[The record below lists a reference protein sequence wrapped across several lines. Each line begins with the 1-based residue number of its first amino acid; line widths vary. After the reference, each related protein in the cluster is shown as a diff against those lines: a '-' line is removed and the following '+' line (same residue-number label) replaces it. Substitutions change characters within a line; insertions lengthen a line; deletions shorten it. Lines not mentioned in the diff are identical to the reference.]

1 MAKGIGVDI
10 IEVDRIREAIE
21 KYGERFLKR
30 VFTPIEINYCE
41 EFKDTKFVH
50 YTARFAAKEAFSK
63 AIGTGFTQGF
73 RLNEVGIV
81 NEPNGMPNIV
91 LEGKLKERWSN
102 YRILVSLSHTRTYA
116 VAVVIIEE

>member
-1 MAKGIGVDI
+1 MKGVGVDI

-21 KYGERFLKR
+21 KYGERFLRR
-30 VFTPIEINYCE
+30 VFTPIEIEYCE

-63 AIGTGFTQGF
+63 AIGTGFAQGF
-73 RLNEVGIV
+73 KLNEIGIV
-81 NEPNGMPNIV
+81 NESSGMPKIV
-91 LEGKLKERWSN
+91 LEGKLKEYWAN
-102 YRILVSLSHTRTYA
+102 YRILVSLSHTRIYA